1 MCANCKFK
9 VYMKHFNTILLFAS
23 MFCSAIML
31 HSCTADV
38 DLNNIDTTTSVK
50 ANLAMPIGRISANI
64 GDFVGDGSFGIYVD
78 SLDHRGVLTFRD
90 TFSIAREFHK
100 LDLSQYLSNTTLK
113 MNVYDKMSAF
123 PFFTDGKITGNDSI
137 SYTLEFPLTIKLQGI
152 NYDESYQRLDSALIR
167 NASFI
172 SQIGRS
178 EEMPLKWEWIDKVTL
193 DLGSVFH
200 RPAGNSIVVY
210 KRGDGYG
217 YDQFIDI
224 NVDEFSINL
233 MKNQNPGQPEL
244 YFGNVIDSCNVTI
257 KMQITVPS
265 SAGQISIPNNSEFQ
279 YHLGVRF
286 VDYHAV
292 WGMFYPSD
300 DMSDENEVNIAELWD
315 GWNAFTKVN
324 LPFFDPK
331 IDVNI
336 TTEIAGALQ
345 LHGDYLYA
353 EDNAGERVN
362 ATFNGS
368 TTLEHYFSSSEY
380 LPLDSEIGKAAT
392 MSILFDKDPRRGHI
406 DNLFKIHPEKLGY
419 KFAIDFNRQ
428 KTPQIRIT
436 NNTDVKIDAVCTLP
450 LMFNQGVVLG
460 YSDTIQDVDLSIL
473 SLDSLMGNVEVL
485 DSLDEATLKLALK
498 IENTIPL
505 QFKGEFDFIDEAGN
519 VLISADS
526 VLIPAPEHKYNQTTA
541 NWDVTPSAFAEL
553 ITIQKEDL
561 EKLSNVRRIVFNI
574 SMDDESL
581 QYAYEEGN
589 FHVKLTEQEML
600 RIAIGVGADVKAIL
614 NMNSLIGL

>member
-1 MCANCKFK
+1 
-9 VYMKHFNTILLFAS
+9 MKHFNTILLFVGA
-23 MFCSAIML
+23 FCCAMML

-38 DLNNIDTTTSVK
+38 DLNNIDTATSVK
-50 ANLAMPIGRISANI
+50 ANLALPIGSISANI
-64 GDFVGDGSFGIYVD
+64 GDFIDNGNSSIYVD
-78 SLDHRGVLTFRD
+78 SLNHCGVLTFKD
-90 TFSIAREFHK
+90 TFSVVQNFHT
-100 LDLSQYLSNTTLK
+100 LDLSQHISSTSLK
-113 MNVYDKMSAF
+113 KNLYDQMSSS
-123 PFFTDGKITGNDSI
+123 PFFTDGKVTGDDSQ
-137 SYTLEFPLTIKLQGI
+137 SYLLQFPLSIKLKGI
-152 NYDESYQRLDSALIR
+152 NHDQNHQRLDSALIK
-167 NASFI
+167 NASFVSRI
-172 SQIGRS
+172 SCS
-178 EEMPLKWEWIDKVTL
+178 EGMPLEWDWIDKVTL

-200 RPAGNSIVVY
+200 RLEGNNIVVY
-210 KRGDGYG
+210 ERGEGYG
-217 YDQFIDI
+217 YNQPFEI
-224 NVDEFSINL
+224 NVTDFSLNL
-233 MKNQNPGQPEL
+233 MINQHPATPEL
-244 YFGNVIDSCNVTI
+244 YIDNVIDTCNVMIT
-257 KMQITVPS
+257 MQITIPT
-265 SAGQISIPNNSEFQ
+265 SAGQVIIPSDSEFQ
-279 YHLGVRF
+279 YDLDIQF
-286 VDYHAV
+286 VDYYAV
-292 WGMFYPSD
+292 WGMFSPSEE
-300 DMSDENEVNIAELWD
+300 MSVKNEVEIASLWE
-315 GWNAFTKVN
+315 GWNSFKKVK
-324 LPFFDPK
+324 LPFSDPK
-331 IDVNI
+331 IDVDI
-336 TTEIAGALQ
+336 TTQIAGALK
-345 LHGDYLYA
+345 LDGDYLYA

-368 TTLEHYFSSSEY
+368 TILEHYFSSSEY

-519 VLISADS
+519 VLISADN

-614 NMNSLIGL
+614 NMNSLIGQ